1 MTLFGRPLTELEE
14 SDLIALK
21 EGGQAERKTLDYKRD
36 VVGPSDSDKREFLY
50 DVSSFANSAGGVLIF
65 GMAEKDGV
73 PIDLVGLAVDPDK
86 EILRLQQMLRA
97 GVRPT
102 LAAVHIAPVK
112 LRQRPSCNCNSYSQ
126 KLESTSSNRLSGRVP
141 LLCAR

>member
-1 MTLFGRPLTELEE
+1 MNLFGRPLTELKE

-36 VVGPSDSDKREFLY
+36 VVGASDFEKREFLY
-50 DVSSFANSAGGVLIF
+50 DVSSFANSAGGFLIC

-73 PIDLVGLAVDPDK
+73 PVDLVGLAVDPDK

-102 LAAVHIAPVK
+102 LAAVEIAPVK
-112 LRQRPSCNCNSYSQ
+112 LG
-126 KLESTSSNRLSGRVP
+126 SGRYVT
-141 LLCAR
+141 R